1 MNEIQIGA
9 KECGKMLQ
17 SLADAREAALS
28 AKPSMELAGIKIR
41 LSCRRP
47 LSLPRGPS

>member
-1 MNEIQIGA
+1 MKEGQIWA
-9 KECGKMLQ
+9 KDGGQLLQ

-47 LSLPRGPS
+47 LLLPRGPS

>member
-1 MNEIQIGA
+1 MNEIQIWT
-9 KECGKMLQ
+9 KEGGQLLQ

-28 AKPSMELAGIKIR
+28 TKPSMELAGIKIR
-41 LSCRRP
+41 LSRRRP